1 MRWCTDNAPAENMN
15 KSNHIQAKQIALGG
29 VLAALA
35 VVILLLGGMIPIGTY
50 LAPMLAALPLV
61 ILLAE
66 LPKSL
71 CLGWYCIVALLG
83 VLLCP
88 DKETA
93 FVFVFLGWYP
103 LAKPALDRLPK
114 LPGLLCKL
122 LIFNAS
128 TAALYA
134 LLILVFRL
142 DALVR
147 EAQETGMILLVAIV
161 LMGNLSF
168 ILFDLV
174 LGRLT
179 ALYRIKHKK

>member
-1 MRWCTDNAPAENMN
+1 MHENKKN
-15 KSNHIQAKQIALGG
+15 VQIALGG
-29 VLAALA
+29 VFAALA
-35 VVILLLGGMIPIGTY
+35 AVILLVGGIIPVGTY
-50 LAPMLAALPLV
+50 VAPMLAALPLV

-66 LPKSL
+66 LPKAL
-71 CLGWYCIVALLG
+71 CFGWYCIVSLLG

-122 LIFNAS
+122 LLFDAA

-134 LLILVFRL
+134 LLILVFQL
-142 DALVR
+142 EALVR
-147 EAQETGMILLVAIV
+147 EAQETGLVMLLAILF
-161 LMGNLSF
+161 MGNLSF
-168 ILFDLV
+168 LLFDIL
-174 LGRLT
+174 LARLT
-179 ALYRIKHKK
+179 GLYRIKHKK

>member
-1 MRWCTDNAPAENMN
+1 MSAR
-15 KSNHIQAKQIALGG
+15 QIALGG
-29 VLAALA
+29 IFAALA
-35 VVILLLGGMIPIGTY
+35 VVILLLGGMIQVGTY
-50 LAPMLAALPLV
+50 VAPMLAALPLV

-66 LPKSL
+66 LPRSL

-93 FVFVFLGWYP
+93 FVFVFLGWFP
-103 LAKPALDRLPK
+103 LAKPRLDRLPK

-142 DALVR
+142 DALVQ
-147 EAQETGMILLVAIV
+147 EAQETGMILLIAI
-161 LMGNLSF
+161 LLLGNLSF

-179 ALYRIKHKK
+179 ILYQIKHKK

>member
-1 MRWCTDNAPAENMN
+1 MSKT
-15 KSNHIQAKQIALGG
+15 KQIALGG

-35 VVILLLGGMIPIGTY
+35 VVLLTLGGLIPIGTY
-50 LAPMLAALPLV
+50 IAPMVAALPLV

-66 LPKSL
+66 LPGSL

-93 FVFVFLGWYP
+93 FVFVFLGWFP
-103 LAKPALDRLPK
+103 LAKPGLDRLPK

-142 DALVR
+142 DALVQ
-147 EAQETGMILLVAIV
+147 EAKETGLVMLLVILL
-161 LMGNLSF
+161 LGNLSF
-168 ILFDLV
+168 LLFDVL

-179 ALYRIKHKK
+179 VLYRIKHKK

>member
-1 MRWCTDNAPAENMN
+1 M
-15 KSNHIQAKQIALGG
+15 QVKQIALGG
-29 VLAALA
+29 VFAALA
-35 VVILLLGGMIPIGTY
+35 AVILLVGGIIPVGTY
-50 LAPMLAALPLV
+50 VAPMLAALPLV

-71 CLGWYCIVALLG
+71 CFGWYCIVALLG

-122 LIFNAS
+122 LLFDAA

-134 LLILVFRL
+134 LLILVFQL
-142 DALVR
+142 EALVR
-147 EAQETGMILLVAIV
+147 DVLRLPDVRYCPHGRPVALVTTRREFEKGFRRIV
-161 LMGNLSF
+161 
-168 ILFDLV
+168 
-174 LGRLT
+174 
-179 ALYRIKHKK
+179 

>member
-1 MRWCTDNAPAENMN
+1 M
-15 KSNHIQAKQIALGG
+15 KSKQVALGG

-35 VVILLLGGMIPIGTY
+35 VVILLLGGIIPVGTY
-50 LAPMLAALPLV
+50 AAPMLAALPLV

-66 LPKSL
+66 LPGSL
-71 CLGWYCIVALLG
+71 CLGWYAIVALLG

-103 LAKPALDRLPK
+103 LAKPGLDRLPR
-114 LPGLLCKL
+114 LPRLLGKL
-122 LIFNAS
+122 LAFNAS
-128 TAALYA
+128 MAALYA

-142 DALVR
+142 EAL
-147 EAQETGMILLVAIV
+147 AQEAKETGLVMLLVILL
-161 LMGNLSF
+161 LGNLSF
-168 ILFDLV
+168 LLFDVL

-179 ALYRIKHKK
+179 VLYRIKHKK

>member
-1 MRWCTDNAPAENMN
+1 M
-15 KSNHIQAKQIALGG
+15 QAKQIALGG

-71 CLGWYCIVALLG
+71 CIGWYAIVALLG

-134 LLILVFRL
+134 LLILVFQL
-142 DALVR
+142 EALVR
-147 EAQETGMILLVAIV
+147 EAQETGMILLIAIV

>member
-1 MRWCTDNAPAENMN
+1 MNAR
-15 KSNHIQAKQIALGG
+15 QIALGG

-35 VVILLLGGMIPIGTY
+35 VVILLLGGIIPVDTY
-50 LAPMLAALPLV
+50 IAPMLAALPLV
-61 ILLAE
+61 ILLVQ
-66 LPKSL
+66 LSKGL
-71 CLGWYCIVALLG
+71 CAGWYAVVALLG

-114 LPGLLCKL
+114 AIGLLCKL
-122 LIFNAS
+122 LLFNIS
-128 TAALYA
+128 IAALYT
-134 LLILVFRL
+134 LLILVFQL
-142 DALVR
+142 EALVQ
-147 EAQETGMILLVAIV
+147 EAKETGLVMLIVLL

-168 ILFDLV
+168 VLFDIL

-179 ALYRIKHKK
+179 VLYKVKRKR

>member
-1 MRWCTDNAPAENMN
+1 MVQTMHN
-15 KSNHIQAKQIALGG
+15 NHKAVQVALGG

-147 EAQETGMILLVAIV
+147 EAQETGMILLIAIV

>member
-1 MRWCTDNAPAENMN
+1 MSAR
-15 KSNHIQAKQIALGG
+15 QIALGG
-29 VLAALA
+29 IFAALA
-35 VVILLLGGMIPIGTY
+35 VVILLLGGMIQVGTY
-50 LAPMLAALPLV
+50 VAPMLAALPLV

-66 LPKSL
+66 LPRSL

-103 LAKPALDRLPK
+103 LAKPGLDRLPK

-142 DALVR
+142 DALVQ
-147 EAQETGMILLVAIV
+147 EAQETGMILLIAI
-161 LMGNLSF
+161 LLLGNLSF

-179 ALYRIKHKK
+179 ILYQIKHKK

>member
-1 MRWCTDNAPAENMN
+1 MHN
-15 KSNHIQAKQIALGG
+15 NHKAVQVALGG
-29 VLAALA
+29 VFAALA
-35 VVILLLGGMIPIGTY
+35 AAILLVGGIIPIGTY
-50 LAPMLAALPLV
+50 VAPMLAALPMV

-66 LPKSL
+66 LPGPL
-71 CLGWYCIVALLG
+71 CLGWYAVVALLG

-122 LIFNAS
+122 LLFNAS

-134 LLILVFRL
+134 LLILVFQL
-142 DALVR
+142 EALVR
-147 EAQETGMILLVAIV
+147 EAKEAGIGFLIAMLL
-161 LMGNLSF
+161 LGNLSF

-174 LGRLT
+174 LDRLT

>member
-1 MRWCTDNAPAENMN
+1 MRWFPDNAPAENMKKTN
-15 KSNHIQAKQIALGG
+15 RMQAKHIALGG

-35 VVILLLGGMIPIGTY
+35 VVILLLGGIIPVGTY
-50 LAPMLAALPLV
+50 IAPMVAALPLV

-66 LPKSL
+66 LPRSL

-93 FVFVFLGWYP
+93 FVFVFLGWFP
-103 LAKPALDRLPK
+103 LAKPRLDRLPK
-114 LPGLLCKL
+114 VPGLLCKL
-122 LIFNAS
+122 LLFNLSVAG
-128 TAALYA
+128 LYA
-134 LLILVFRL
+134 LLILVFHL
-142 DALVR
+142 EALVR
-147 EAQETGMILLVAIV
+147 EAQETGMILLIAI
-161 LMGNLSF
+161 LLLGNLSF

>member
-1 MRWCTDNAPAENMN
+1 MKAR
-15 KSNHIQAKQIALGG
+15 QIALGG
-29 VLAALA
+29 ILAALA
-35 VVILLLGGMIPIGTY
+35 VVILLLGGIIPVGTY
-50 LAPMLAALPLV
+50 LAPMLASLPLV

-71 CLGWYCIVALLG
+71 CLGWYAVVALLG

-103 LAKPALDRLPK
+103 LAKPGLDRLPK

-142 DALVR
+142 EALVR
-147 EAQETGMILLVAIV
+147 DARETGLILLIAI
-161 LMGNLSF
+161 LLLGNLSF

-179 ALYRIKHKK
+179 GLYEMKRKH